1 MTTSACRSTQMP
13 DTHINRTPQTTAYPP
28 RPIPSLWTMGGALLS
43 AGVAYA
49 LCLLMHYLLIG
60 YCGMALYGDV
70 IFAYQA
76 LMVTG
81 ALLTMG
87 TKHLVKNHLRAYPSP
102 DTHTH
107 NHFLWWHAGFL
118 TQCLLLFSIVYAL
131 LVMSFA
137 FADHVGALQ
146 LDRFHIAFWTP
157 ISAPFFAISMMVTV
171 YFRAF
176 GHAFAYHFFGH
187 TFVNL
192 LWIAMTLAWARLFPL
207 PDTWDMVLFMVAQSF
222 IAFLIIIVSALFI
235 LRDQLRTLIHFKA
248 PLEIRPDWA
257 QGRFSTL
264 MIDLYAQLPVTIVL
278 FCAEIAGSSE
288 SLVGVLS
295 LSMGLSSILMLASQA
310 IYHSIYPH
318 LDSLIQSKWRDTTA
332 RKALV
337 FANRMTLSLSVIL
350 LMVFILNGHSLLA
363 YFGAHGPSTYGLFTG
378 MLVATT
384 IRSFHRPLK
393 HLVITSHEETRR
405 TGMLNL
411 LFYLVLLIGG
421 LMMTSYVGALG
432 LVISYGI
439 FSACQLGYLH
449 TQCYRQYRH
458 AVFALR

>member
-1 MTTSACRSTQMP
+1 MNS
-13 DTHINRTPQTTAYPP
+13 TPQTTTAYPP
-28 RPIPSLWTMGGALLS
+28 RSIPSFWTMGGALLS

-49 LCLLMHYLLIG
+49 LCLLMHYLLIS
-60 YCGMALYGDV
+60 YCGMTLYGDV

-81 ALLTMG
+81 VLLTIG
-87 TKHLVKNHLRAYPSP
+87 TKHLVKNHLRTYPSI
-102 DTHTH
+102 DTNALH
-107 NHFLWWHAGFL
+107 HFLWWHAGFI
-118 TQCLLLFSIVYAL
+118 TQCLLLFSVVYAL

-137 FADHVGALQ
+137 FADHLGALQ
-146 LDRFHIAFWTP
+146 LDQFHVAFWTL
-157 ISAPFFAISMMVTV
+157 ISAPFFAISMILTV
-171 YFRAF
+171 YFHAF
-176 GHAFAYHFFGH
+176 GHTLLYYFFTRAFF
-187 TFVNL
+187 NL
-192 LWIAMTLAWARLFPL
+192 LWIVMILIWARLLPL

-222 IAFLIIIVSALFI
+222 IAFLIIITSALFI
-235 LRDQLRTLIHFKA
+235 QRDQLRALIHFKA
-248 PLEIRPDWA
+248 PLEIRPDWT
-257 QGRFSTL
+257 QGRFTTL
-264 MIDLYAQLPVTIVL
+264 MIELNAQLPVTIVL
-278 FCAEIAGSSE
+278 FCAEIAGPHE
-288 SLVGVLS
+288 SLVGALS

-318 LDSLIQSKWRDTTA
+318 LDSLIQSKWRDAAA

-363 YFGAHGPSTYGLFTG
+363 YFGAHGSSIYGLFMG

-393 HLVITSHEETRR
+393 HLVVASHEETRR
-405 TGMLNL
+405 TGMFNL

-421 LMMTSYVGALG
+421 LMMRSYVGALG